1 VRKRACP
8 ACCRGSKEPD
18 VRDERDVA
26 AATPAAD
33 ASQRTSVQQAVEQ
46 FVELHSTGA
55 APDAKTFAAR
65 FTEDL
70 RPLIL
75 AQVREFLA
83 FDGLLG
89 HQEWSEPAAPKDGTA
104 VAGSGTE
111 GADVGGSSGGQIGR
125 VFGDFLI
132 QEELGRGGM
141 GVVYLAQ
148 QRSLHRRVALKV
160 MAAGLTLSKRH
171 VERFRREAAAA
182 AQLRH
187 PAIVAVHAL
196 AEVDGTFALAMDY
209 VAGRNLADIL
219 DDLRLQNGAASSDEA
234 DAATKRKPLAVEG
247 TLGLAPEKGYVA
259 ECAMFVVQLAS
270 GLAAAH
276 QAGIVHR
283 DLKPRNLM
291 LDDRRQV
298 RLLDFGLAKSLGEG
312 SISMSGEITGTAHYM
327 SPEQTLAKRVAVD
340 HRADI
345 WALGVILYEML
356 TLQRPFDGRNLQQV
370 VYEICFREPLALTR
384 KNPKVPRDLA
394 TICQKALEKDPQNR
408 YQTAAE
414 FEADLQRFL
423 RWEPI
428 HAEPAGPM
436 TRLAK
441 WTRRH
446 RTETTI
452 AALLAAGCVVLLAIG
467 FWRGQRA
474 DQLLRD
480 AEQVAEAGKFEDAC
494 ALAEQ
499 ALALRN
505 DAATRERLRA
515 YGEAGK
521 RIEAE
526 TAVQAGL
533 SRELIERDR
542 ELAIQVALAADQR
555 HTTALT
561 RSTVLAALG
570 SGQTVRT
577 LRADGDTPAP
587 GGLRGIA
594 SSADGRLVATCGYAD
609 GAIRL
614 WDPATGALRA
624 VLQGH
629 RDKVPVAGIA
639 FCGDVLW
646 SASTDQTLRSWQL
659 PAGTPLR
666 TLSLPGAAARLDV
679 DQASTR
685 ALVSCVMS
693 QRGEHRLQAFDLVK
707 GEAIGP
713 PFESPQVLAAAA
725 FSACGNFAACCRGSH
740 DTLAVWR
747 TVDGTAVR
755 VPVLEQ
761 PQARVRFL
769 AFAPDRA
776 VLAVAV
782 DRSVLLYDLA
792 TGTCIGRAAHSGEV
806 TTLAFEG
813 KGQRLLSGSR
823 DGTARVWELPRDGAG
838 ALAGATAA
846 LREVATLLGH
856 TGSVERVAF
865 AADGLLALTATGS
878 QAGELRLFDVAPGR
892 TNAGT
897 AVRRYEVGPSI
908 ESVALLPDGRGAVA
922 LAGRALAGR
931 ARALVWDF
939 TGDRGVVT
947 MRQPGEVPAVAF
959 APNGDW
965 LFTAGDDRRLRAWSC
980 KDGRHAWIGEPFERP
995 LQRLA
1000 VAPNGETLAT
1010 TTTSGDVHLV
1020 RGGDGAP
1027 LRTLAK
1033 GLGPQLAVCFVD
1045 DGRTLLLFGNDGDRG
1060 VVRSLPSDGGA
1071 AAVRVTLTGP
1081 LLAGDV
1087 GPDGR
1092 TLATIVRD
1100 SAVVQLWTLPASGD
1114 GAAAPRAELRTG
1126 QKGLTSVH
1134 FAGQDTVL
1142 VAARDGSIV
1151 QLHLDGRELARC
1163 RGDLPV
1169 AFAIA
1174 APDGEHL
1181 VTGGAEAH
1189 LWRLGDRSD
1198 HLWFRGHRASVVDA
1212 AWSPDGAWLA
1222 TCSADGTTCIWPRD
1236 PVATARRLPLRTPT
1250 DAERQKYGLPGD
1262 PAPR

>member
-1 VRKRACP
+1 M
-8 ACCRGSKEPD
+8 
-18 VRDERDVA
+18 RDERDVA
-26 AATPAAD
+26 AATPAGD

-55 APDAKTFAAR
+55 APDARTFAAR
-65 FTEDL
+65 FPEDL
-70 RPLIL
+70 RPMIL
-75 AQVREFLA
+75 LQVREFLA

-104 VAGSGTE
+104 AAGE
-111 GADVGGSSGGQIGR
+111 GEGSSSGQIGR

-209 VAGRNLADIL
+209 VAGRNLADML
-219 DDLRLQNGAASSDEA
+219 DDLRLQNGAPSTDEPE
-234 DAATKRKPLAVEG
+234 AAKKRGPLAVEG
-247 TLGLAPEKGYVA
+247 TLGLSPEKGYVA
-259 ECAMFVVQLAS
+259 ECAMFVAQLAS

-370 VYEICFREPLALTR
+370 VYEICFKEPVALTK

-414 FEADLQRFL
+414 FEDDLQRFL

-428 HAEPAGPM
+428 HAEPAGAM

-452 AALLAAGCVVLLAIG
+452 AVLLAAAGVVVLAIG

-480 AEQVAEAGKFEDAC
+480 AEQVYEAGRFEEAC

-505 DAATRERLRA
+505 DAATRDRLRA

-526 TAVQAGL
+526 TAWQAGL

-555 HTTALT
+555 HSTAAT

-570 SGQTVRT
+570 SGQTVRA
-577 LRADGDTPAP
+577 LRADGDAPADV
-587 GGLRGIA
+587 GLRGIA
-594 SSADGRLVATCGYAD
+594 SSADGKLVATCGHAD

-614 WDPATGALRA
+614 WDPASGALRS
-624 VLQGH
+624 VLVGH
-629 RDKVPVAGIA
+629 RDKLPVAGIA

-659 PAGTPLR
+659 PAGTPQHTLR
-666 TLSLPGAAARLDV
+666 LPGAAARLDV
-679 DQASTR
+679 DQGGTR
-685 ALVSCVMS
+685 ALVSCVVS
-693 QRGEHRLQAFDLVK
+693 ERGEHRLQAFDLAK

-713 PFESPQVLAAAA
+713 PFESSQVLTAAA
-725 FSACGNFAACCRGSH
+725 FSACGNFAACCRSAH
-740 DTLAVWR
+740 ESLAVWR
-747 TVDGTAVR
+747 PADGTAVR
-755 VPVLEQ
+755 VPVREQ
-761 PQARVRFL
+761 PEARVRFL

-792 TGTCIGRAAHSGEV
+792 SGACIGKAMHSGEV

-823 DGTARVWELPRDGAG
+823 DGTARVWELPRDTAAAG
-838 ALAGATAA
+838 ASAPAA

-865 AADGLLALTATGS
+865 AQDGLLALTATGS

-897 AVRRYEVGPSI
+897 AVRRYAVGPSI
-908 ESVALLPDGRGAVA
+908 ESVALLPDGRGAV
-922 LAGRALAGR
+922 ALAGR

-959 APNGDW
+959 DPAGER
-965 LFTAGDDRRLRAWSC
+965 LFTAGDDRRLRAWSS
-980 KDGRHAWIGEPFERP
+980 KDGRQVWIGEPFERP
-995 LQRLA
+995 LRRLG
-1000 VAPNGETLAT
+1000 VAPAGDLVAT

-1020 RGGDGAP
+1020 RSDDGTP
-1027 LRTLAK
+1027 LRTLAR
-1033 GLGPQLAVCFVD
+1033 GLGPQLAVRFVAE
-1045 DGRTLLLFGNDGDRG
+1045 GRSLLLFGNEPERG
-1060 VVRSLPSDGGA
+1060 L
-1071 AAVRVTLTGP
+1071 VRVLPIAGGDATTLVTTTKP
-1081 LLAGDV
+1081 LLAGDASR
-1087 GPDGR
+1087 DGR
-1092 TLATIVRD
+1092 LAATLAREA
-1100 SAVVQLWTLPASGD
+1100 SVVQLWNLPGD
-1114 GAAAPRAELRTG
+1114 GKGPATARRELATD
-1126 QKGLTSVH
+1126 QKGLAAVR
-1134 FAGQDTVL
+1134 FAGVDTVL
-1142 VAARDGSIV
+1142 VAASDGSVV
-1151 QLHLDGRELARC
+1151 QWHVDGRELARC

-1169 AFAIA
+1169 AFALA
-1174 APDGEHL
+1174 SPDGEHL

-1189 LWRLGDRSD
+1189 LWRLADRSD
-1198 HLWFRGHRASVVDA
+1198 HLWFRGHRKSVLDA
-1212 AWSPDGAWLA
+1212 AWSPDGSWLA
-1222 TCSADGTTCIWPRD
+1222 TCSADGTTCVWPRD
-1236 PVATARRLPLRTPT
+1236 PVAAARRLPLRPPT
-1250 DAERQKYGLPGD
+1250 DAERRKYGLPGD